1 MTLRLGVPLV
11 VAVLFLLIVCS
22 EQTKQQRE
30 ASLRKSMDAFHAGDI
45 AFRRGNGLMSRAVVF
60 AGKDGVYSHVGILNR
75 HADSTW
81 WVIHAVP
88 GEPAYSGDPDRVKC
102 EPLERF
108 FAPDR
113 AVSGAVMQVVADSAT
128 CLAAAA
134 HAERLAAA
142 GILFDHDYN
151 LADTTSLYCTEL
163 IDFVYRE
170 QGVDLPE
177 GRISSISLPGWSGD
191 YLFPDDIARSTKLRT
206 IYFF

>member
-1 MTLRLGVPLV
+1 MLLATVLLLLV
-11 VAVLFLLIVCS
+11 SCA
-22 EQTKQQRE
+22 EQANRQRE
-30 ASLRKSMDAFHAGDI
+30 ASLRTAMEAFHTGDV
-45 AFRRGNGLMSRAVVF
+45 AFRRGSGLMSRAVIF

-75 HADSTW
+75 HADGTW

-88 GEPAYSGDPDRVKC
+88 GEPAHSGDPDRVKC

-108 FAPDR
+108 FALDR
-113 AVSGAVMQVVADSAT
+113 AVSGAVMEVAADSTT
-128 CLAAAA
+128 CTAAAA